1 LICCVNKKYIF
12 NLNWEKKM
20 ATKKTK
26 KKPKVRTWDI
36 EGYYYDGKDAYTYV
50 RDRKDPRKSKR
61 IKGIAWHQNKDD

>member
-1 LICCVNKKYIF
+1 
-12 NLNWEKKM
+12 M
-20 ATKKTK
+20 AKKKTK
-26 KKPKVRTWDI
+26 KKPKVKTWDI